1 MGGFVMWMFNVLQ
14 GVLGRRPS
22 GTRRVGMVGYPDP
35 VALPTEQGGRMLK
48 RKLVAAVSL
57 TLALMALSACGGSS
71 SATQTQT
78 QTQAR
83 THPTQAAA
91 FTIGH
96 QAATAELEQI
106 SRAIGAAIE
115 QAPNSSN
122 AQLAQTFRDLAGRWQ
137 AQVSALEALTPPSDL
152 AAQFNTLK
160 DAVARVETDLNAIVS
175 ASETNNKS
183 AAEQAAAS
191 LVSDIA
197 ATRAADAPIRKQL
210 GLK

>member
-35 VALPTEQGGRMLK
+35 VALPTEQGGRMLE

-78 QTQAR
+78 
-83 THPTQAAA
+83 HPAQAAA
-91 FTIGH
+91 FTSGH

-106 SRAIGAAIE
+106 SKAIGAAIE

-152 AAQFNTLK
+152 AVQFNTLK